1 MKKFKRITFIVF
13 LISTINFINAQ
24 GSNFKLG
31 VKGGINFSNLYS
43 GSADSKNVLIG
54 FNAGIFAKLPITNF
68 IAIQPE
74 AYFTTKGSKVTY
86 NNGFVDGT
94 AKFNLN
100 YIEVPVLVVI
110 NLTNNFN
117 LHVGP
122 YFGFLINGTT
132 KNDSNVNLFN
142 IQNNIN
148 KDDFNKL
155 DAGLAVGLGMDVEKI
170 SFGVRYNYG
179 MTTVGK
185 LKNFNGVDYTFP
197 DGKNSV
203 INLYL
208 GIALN

>member
-1 MKKFKRITFIVF
+1 MKNAK
-13 LISTINFINAQ
+13 LIIAFVLLVSTIQFVNAQ
-24 GSNFKLG
+24 DSNFKVG
-31 VKGGINFSNLYS
+31 VKGGINFSNLY
-43 GSADSKNVLIG
+43 ANTVDDKNVLIG
-54 FNAGIFAKLPITNF
+54 FNAGLFAKLPITKF

-74 AYFTTKGSKVTY
+74 VYFTTKGSKMVY
-86 NNGFVDGT
+86 NNAFVSGT

-117 LHVGP
+117 FHAGP
-122 YFGFLINGTT
+122 YFGVLINGKV
-132 KNDSNVNLFN
+132 KNDSNANFFDFEN
-142 IQNNIN
+142 AIN

-155 DAGLAVGLGMDVEKI
+155 DAGLAFGLGMDVEKI
-170 SFGVRYNYG
+170 SFGVRYSYG

-185 LKNFNGVDYTFP
+185 LRNFNGTEYTFP